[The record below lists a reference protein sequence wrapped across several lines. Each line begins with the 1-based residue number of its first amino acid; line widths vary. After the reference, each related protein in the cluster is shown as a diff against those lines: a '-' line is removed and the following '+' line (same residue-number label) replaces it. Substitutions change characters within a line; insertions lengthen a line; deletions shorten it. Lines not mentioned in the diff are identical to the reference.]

1 MNTQTRAGSHTPPC
15 RTCTQAMSRHTAAA
29 HTTANVIV
37 KRLGCSVFR
46 LHTLT
51 ARVISNAYAA
61 QHLPP
66 HVADSATQRFRLA
79 TSRLLIHSANLAA
92 EVDAEDEISAGDA
105 GDDGAWQQ
113 PVGPSCL
120 CASVSS
126 KFTKII
132 WGSGST
138 AQHRLWFLRSF
149 CLAGVRC
156 RCNVCCV
163 QLCSVVLCCDIVQ
176 F

>member
-1 MNTQTRAGSHTPPC
+1 
-15 RTCTQAMSRHTAAA
+15 
-29 HTTANVIV
+29 
-37 KRLGCSVFR
+37 
-46 LHTLT
+46 
-51 ARVISNAYAA
+51 
-61 QHLPP
+61 
-66 HVADSATQRFRLA
+66 
-79 TSRLLIHSANLAA
+79 LIHSANLAA

-105 GDDGAWQQ
+105 GDDGAWHQ

-126 KFTKII
+126 GLTKII
-132 WGSGST
+132 GGSGST

-163 QLCSVVLCCDIVQ
+163 ELCCVVLCCDMVQ
-176 F
+176 FWQPPSPVNPPRSKGTVSLANYFPFISFHFLRSLSPFSQDTQPLFPPLHPCLFPRVTEQEVLLGGDTHHPHCFLLHPHAL